1 MARRRAA
8 ASAAVALLLLI
19 YRFGRHLE
27 YRAVTDQA
35 DCERW
40 RTALRTASLAG
51 SLSILEPSPWAPRL
65 PSSPAASSVAP
76 RTAARAEQRAEP
88 AATARAIPTH
98 SSGPLQAWS
107 PADHALEAERAL
119 ALARRRGPQ
128 AATPATTPHA
138 ELRAASL
145 REYAELHAQI
155 RAGTA
160 PKRYIVVK
168 PCCQLCNRVRVLV
181 SAIALGVLTKR
192 AVLMNFEEDYY
203 GSFKGLFA
211 SPLEISPAGIPAGPT
226 RVLPWLDVM
235 EKFVCETP
243 HEWSED
249 TVVVQGAPGF
259 LHAIWLNPSLRG
271 EFEAKF
277 GPTDDGLFADIF
289 WALTPPQ
296 PHILR
301 QAQSFVAKVASEGGG
316 GGGGEN
322 GTFVVALHVRNGR
335 DFRSKKL
342 TDAEWGRL
350 ADCAGA
356 LPTARA
362 RNLGRVRYVVATES
376 EGGQTLARNALGA
389 DMVRVFAPALPKG
402 KEGSVSQEGAERS
415 LAELLVLSMCDAT
428 VLTPMSSFSEVAAA
442 LARRPGLYFHFDRSR
457 KFHYES
463 AVEAVAGCLVPWT
476 YEMPGSMNLHL
487 LLDKASCGAEVRR
500 RDATMW
506 SHPTGLRFLDG
517 TVAFPDALAEKVSTY

>member
-1 MARRRAA
+1 MGSAAAVVAGRVERRAA
-8 ASAAVALLLLI
+8 H
-19 YRFGRHLE
+19 R
-27 YRAVTDQA
+27 
-35 DCERW
+35 
-40 RTALRTASLAG
+40 RTR
-51 SLSILEPSPWAPRL
+51 R
-65 PSSPAASSVAP
+65 
-76 RTAARAEQRAEP
+76 AARRVRRHRACNSDAQQR
-88 AATARAIPTH
+88 
-98 SSGPLQAWS
+98 PLQAWS
-107 PADHALEAERAL
+107 PADHALEAERARP
-119 ALARRRGPQ
+119 RRRGPQ
-128 AATPATTPHA
+128 APTSAASPHA

-145 REYAELHAQI
+145 REYAALHAQI

-301 QAQSFVAKVASEGGG
+301 QAQTFVAKVASEGGG

-389 DMVRVFAPALPKG
+389 DLVRVFAPALPKG